1 MKTIYLAGPIA
12 GLTLKEATYWRD
24 TATEYLEPLGYT
36 VLNPMRGITLS
47 SSNDI
52 LGFSHGNLT
61 PNEILERDLDDVRE
75 ADIILTCISEISVG
89 TLFELGYAYALDKDL
104 IVVLM
109 GKMKH
114 YNNHPFISE
123 TSTQFN
129 SMNRALEHI
138 TQFM

>member
-1 MKTIYLAGPIA
+1 
-12 GLTLKEATYWRD
+12 
-24 TATEYLEPLGYT
+24 
-36 VLNPMRGITLS
+36 MRGITLS
-47 SSNDI
+47 NPDDI

-61 PNEILERDLDDVRE
+61 PNEILERDLGDVRE
-75 ADIILTCISEISVG
+75 ADIILACISEISVG
-89 TLFELGYAYALDKDL
+89 TLFELGYAYALGKDL
-104 IVVLM
+104 VIVLM

-129 SMNRALEHI
+129 SLDRALEHI

>member
-24 TATEYLEPLGYT
+24 IATEYLEPLGYS

-47 SSNDI
+47 NLNDI

-61 PNEILERDLDDVRE
+61 PNEILERDLGDVRE
-75 ADIILTCISEISVG
+75 ADIILACISEISVG
-89 TLFELGYAYALDKDL
+89 TLFELGYAYALGKDL
-104 IVVLM
+104 VIVLM

-129 SMNRALEHI
+129 SLDRALEHI